1 MPYLTNYTL
10 SPESLAR
17 VQAFKDK
24 HATLYTIHEVAAIT
38 GKAIPS
44 LRRYIRSGEL
54 ECNKIHGRLCF
65 TEEQIEAFLRP
76 EGKEGK

>member
-1 MPYLTNYTL
+1 MPYQTNYEL

-17 VQAFKDK
+17 VRAFKDR

-54 ECNKIHGRLCF
+54 ECNKIRGRLCF

-76 EGKEGK
+76 DRKDK

>member
-1 MPYLTNYTL
+1 MPYLRNYTL

-54 ECNKIHGRLCF
+54 E
-65 TEEQIEAFLRP
+65 
-76 EGKEGK
+76 